1 MNIKKIL
8 LVDDDFDLIEQNKLI
23 LESKGFEVSVVIEVL
38 WLLKKVLDYLKK
50 NFQMLV

>member
-23 LESKGFEVSVVIEVL
+23 LESKGFEVITAD
-38 WLLKKVLDYLKK
+38 LLKKALDYLKK